1 MARDAAGSIHCG
13 SFIEEKLFRNGVALG
28 LSDCSLSAKTNTLL
42 APCLGSHRG
51 VGDGSRGSHRDNTI
65 AGLSSQTFTL
75 ILAGVLEIST

>member
-42 APCLGSHRG
+42 APCLGSHRRVAMG
-51 VGDGSRGSHRDNTI
+51 VGVAIGIIPLLDFLHRR
-65 AGLSSQTFTL
+65 LR
-75 ILAGVLEIST
+75 